1 MRRADRL
8 FQIVQ
13 LLQRRRLMT
22 ARSLATRLEVSV
34 RTIFRDVRDLIL
46 SGVPIQGEA
55 GVGYA
60 LSRRFELPPLM
71 FTNEEIQALV
81 LGTRVVESWGDPAL
95 ARAAGSAL
103 AKVEVVLPD
112 KLRRRLEETP
122 LHAPGFHVSQAVRT
136 KLASLRSSGD
146 VRRKVRLEYTRAD
159 GAQSDR
165 TVRPLGLFYWG
176 ATWSLTGWCEL
187 RDAFRSFRLDRI
199 RALEPLDVSFEP
211 EPGRTLEDFLAQ
223 SAGNG

>member
-13 LLQRRRLMT
+13 LLQRRRVMT
-22 ARSLATRLEVSV
+22 ARNLATRLEVSE
-34 RTIFRDVRDLIL
+34 RTIYRDVRDLIL
-46 SGVPIQGEA
+46 SGVPIEGEA

-60 LSRRFELPPLM
+60 LPRRFELPPLM
-71 FTNEEIQALV
+71 FTPEEIQALV
-81 LGTRVVESWGDPAL
+81 LGSRVVESWADPDL

-103 AKVEVVLPD
+103 AKVEAVLPD
-112 KLRRRLEETP
+112 KLRHRITETP
-122 LHAPGFHVSQAVRT
+122 LHVPGFHVSQAVRA
-136 KLASLRSSGD
+136 KLASLRSSVD
-146 VRRKVRLEYTRAD
+146 RHCKVRLDYTRAD
-159 GAQSDR
+159 GAESDR

-199 RALEPLDVSFEP
+199 RALEPLDVPFEP
-211 EPGRTLEDFLAQ
+211 EPGRTLEDFLEQ
-223 SAGNG
+223 SAADG